1 MVGSD
6 TERLGKRW
14 ALLAGWMIAGGAV
27 PNVKAGSVFDGGVAL
42 VRNQAMF
49 TPPAPAAAVHKFT
62 GRLWSVGLLHAIE
75 VEDAAV
81 ALMSAEGFGADAW
94 GDRLTVTGVLT
105 VENRWWQTGP
115 LRDLLPQG
123 WRAWRVLERRVAG
136 RGRSGDQLV
145 LLEPV

>member
-1 MVGSD
+1 MGSG

-14 ALLAGWMIAGGAV
+14 ALLSGWMIGWGLV
-27 PNVKAGSVFDGGVAL
+27 PSVNAGSVFEGGVAL

-49 TPPAPAAAVHKFT
+49 TPRAPDAAVHQFT
-62 GRLWSVGLLHAIE
+62 GRLWTAGCLPAIE
-75 VEDAAV
+75 LEDAAV
-81 ALMSAEGFGADAW
+81 ALMSAEDFGANEF
-94 GDRLTVTGVLT
+94 GDRLTATGVLT
-105 VENRWWQTGP
+105 VENGWWEAGP

-123 WRAWRVLERRVAG
+123 WRSWRVLEQRVAG